1 MDNLKRQGG
10 DVKMKAMNQKTF
22 STVVGVIFS
31 VIAIL
36 HLLRVVLGWNA
47 VIGTFSVPMWLSWV
61 AAVVAGFLAYSAF
74 KLAK

>member
-1 MDNLKRQGG
+1 
-10 DVKMKAMNQKTF
+10 MKAMNKKTF
-22 STVVGVIFS
+22 LTVVGVIFS

-36 HLLRVVLGWNA
+36 HLLRAVLGWNA

-61 AAVVAGFLAYSAF
+61 AVVVAAFLAYSAF